1 MTCTSLSL
9 SAAPKFSGDKYDFWK
24 IKMRRFLV
32 ANELWEIVDNGFE
45 VPVANAQLN
54 DGQQQTLRENSS
66 KDAKAL
72 FTIQSVV
79 SDKVFPT
86 IMNATTAKEAW
97 DTLQLGYHR
106 TKEVRTDYNPEYAR
120 LYAALRTGDWH
131 GTREFLNGHEGALT
145 ARISHEGKR
154 ALHVAALFG
163 HRHIVEQLLQLMS
176 ADNVKLRDNRGLT
189 ALHEATYGKDVQ
201 LVKCLVEKGN
211 RELLTIPSNTGWI
224 PLTRALSVGNKEMAA
239 YLFSVTPWEEL
250 TPEKGYNGVRILI
263 MCYYSQILLDKA
275 QELLRYCPKL
285 AVIPLPASH
294 RGRES
299 TLLEALASVPSAFP
313 SGRQLTFWERWIF
326 RRRRNI
332 CKVDKSKLTYK
343 HPRELLEIACKELF
357 KLNIAELENSRAH
370 LAVIQAAKMGI
381 PEFIK
386 EVIKTHPRVFW
397 AGENPRNAIFVG
409 VEYRQASVFD
419 LIHGMVWKN
428 ALAEM
433 TDRNGDTLLHMAG
446 LLAPSAQLH
455 DISGAALQMQRELQ
469 WFKEV
474 ESITPALRKQSLNN
488 DKKTARQLF
497 TEEHKDLVK
506 QGEKWMKG
514 TATSFSLV
522 AALVATVVFAA
533 AFTVP
538 GGNDQITGY
547 PIFSKKKAFVVFV
560 LSDAIS
566 LFSSSTSIIMFLGIL
581 TSRYAEDDFLKALP
595 LKLITGLL
603 TLFISMASMLVAFSA
618 ALFVMLHGK
627 AWIVIPLSFLAC
639 VPIASFIWLQ
649 FPLFVEITMSTFG
662 PSIFDRNA
670 NKHWLTR

>member
-9 SAAPKFSGDKYDFWK
+9 PAAPNFSGDSYDFWA
-24 IKMRRFLV
+24 IKMKRFLV
-32 ANELWEIVDNGFE
+32 LSDLWEIVENGFE
-45 VPVANAQLN
+45 VPAANAQLSTAK
-54 DGQQQTLRENSS
+54 QQTLRENYS

-72 FTIQSVV
+72 FIIQSVL
-79 SDKVFPT
+79 SDEIFPC
-86 IMNATTAKEAW
+86 IKDATTAKEAW
-97 DTLQLGYHR
+97 EKLQHHYG
-106 TKEVRTDYNPEYAR
+106 TKEVVEDYDPRYAP
-120 LYAALRTGDWH
+120 LYAALRTGNWDATLKFIQNH
-131 GTREFLNGHEGALT
+131 PQPAEAVK
-145 ARISHEGKR
+145 AKISHEGKR
-154 ALHVAALFG
+154 PLHVAALFG
-163 HRHIVEQLLQLMS
+163 HHHILERLLPLMS
-176 ADNVKLRDNRGLT
+176 TEDVKLTDNHGFT
-189 ALHEATYGKDVQ
+189 ALHEATYGRDVRVAQ
-201 LVKCLVEKGN
+201 CLVQRN
-211 RELLTIPSNTGWI
+211 RELLTIPSNDHWI
-224 PLTRALSVGNKEMAA
+224 PLTRALSVGNKETAA
-239 YLFSVTPWEEL
+239 YLFREIPAEEL
-250 TPEKGYNGVRILI
+250 APEKGINGVNVLS
-263 MCYYSQILLDKA
+263 MCFSSQILLDEALK
-275 QELLRYCPKL
+275 LLRNYPKL
-285 AVIPLPASH
+285 AVTAGDS
-294 RGRES
+294 GS
-299 TLLEALASVPSAFP
+299 TFLEALASVPSAFP
-313 SGRQLTFWERWIF
+313 SGRQLTCWERWIL

-332 CKVDKSKLTYK
+332 YKVDESNVTYK
-343 HPRELLEIACKELF
+343 QSRELLQIACEQLSELRKE
-357 KLNIAELENSRAH
+357 ELEKSRAR
-370 LAVIQAAKMGI
+370 LALIQAAKMGI

-386 EVIKTHPRVFW
+386 EVIKKHPHVFW

-433 TDRNGDTLLHMAG
+433 TDRNGNTLLHMAG
-446 LLAPSAQLH
+446 VLAPSAQLH

-474 ESITPALRKQSLNN
+474 ESITPASRKESLNN

-497 TEEHKDLVK
+497 TEEHKDLGK

-514 TATSFSLV
+514 TATYFSLV

-538 GGNDQITGY
+538 GGNDQTTGY

-649 FPLFVEITMSTFG
+649 FPLFVEITVSTFG
-662 PSIFDRNA
+662 PSIFNRNA